1 MLKYVLTFLL
11 IVIYV
16 FGGIIL
22 EEHNLIK
29 DPLAFA
35 AFGSVIWALMM
46 FVMLEVN

>member
-1 MLKYVLTFLL
+1 MLKYVLMFLL

-22 EEHNLIK
+22 EERNLIK
-29 DPLAFA
+29 DPSAFA
-35 AFGSVIWALMM
+35 TFGGVIGALMM